1 MISLK
6 SGRKKVPFGT
16 RFGKSIYPENRP
28 SQSDKKIRYGSLS
41 RLKES
46 PWSAARHTSEEDAW
60 MPWRRTGFW
69 PHRRYIILV
78 NSDADETGLTA
89 EERKEKRISEAF
101 PMILEFENWL
111 QNTYLFKK
119 SPILRKRRKGYDRV
133 SLS

>member
-1 MISLK
+1 
-6 SGRKKVPFGT
+6 
-16 RFGKSIYPENRP
+16 
-28 SQSDKKIRYGSLS
+28 
-41 RLKES
+41 
-46 PWSAARHTSEEDAW
+46 

-111 QNTYLFKK
+111 QNTYL
-119 SPILRKRRKGYDRV
+119 LRKVPYYERDEKDMTEF
-133 SLS
+133 LSRNWVKFNWACSEYRYY

>member
-1 MISLK
+1 MRGCLGGEQG
-6 SGRKKVPFGT
+6 SG
-16 RFGKSIYPENRP
+16 
-28 SQSDKKIRYGSLS
+28 
-41 RLKES
+41 
-46 PWSAARHTSEEDAW
+46 HTGD
-60 MPWRRTGFW
+60 TL
-69 PHRRYIILV
+69 ILV

>member
-1 MISLK
+1 MRGCL
-6 SGRKKVPFGT
+6 GG
-16 RFGKSIYPENRP
+16 E
-28 SQSDKKIRYGSLS
+28 QGSATQAIHL
-41 RLKES
+41 
-46 PWSAARHTSEEDAW
+46 P
-60 MPWRRTGFW
+60 
-69 PHRRYIILV
+69 V